1 MQRILISVI
10 NDLSTDQR
18 VKKISQFLYD
28 QNYEVVLIGR
38 KLPNSL
44 PLERNYKTIRMQ
56 LLFKK
61 GFLFYTEYNIRLFF
75 SLLALKSEILLAN
88 DLDTLLP
95 NYLVS
100 KLTNRKLVYDSH
112 ELFTEV
118 PELTDR
124 PKVKKFWLTV
134 ENYIFPKLKNVFTVN
149 QQIADFYQNK
159 YKVPVKVVRNI
170 APKLLNTISDQDLS
184 KKIKGNKKML
194 ILQGAGINKD
204 RGAEEAVLMM
214 QYLENVVLYIIGSG
228 DVIPE
233 LRVLV
238 KELQLQDKVY
248 ILDKMSYESLL
259 EYTKVADLGLSL
271 DKGTNLNYEYS
282 LPNKIFDYIQCLTP
296 ILASNREI
304 VAELVTENN
313 IGKVVQTNNPK
324 ELAMVVNSILY
335 DENLNA
341 IWRKN
346 LKKTADIYTWEKET
360 KKLKLIF
367 TNLA

>member
-1 MQRILISVI
+1 
-10 NDLSTDQR
+10 
-18 VKKISQFLYD
+18 
-28 QNYEVVLIGR
+28 
-38 KLPNSL
+38 
-44 PLERNYKTIRMQ
+44 
-56 LLFKK
+56 
-61 GFLFYTEYNIRLFF
+61 
-75 SLLALKSEILLAN
+75 
-88 DLDTLLP
+88 
-95 NYLVS
+95 
-100 KLTNRKLVYDSH
+100 
-112 ELFTEV
+112 
-118 PELTDR
+118 
-124 PKVKKFWLTV
+124 
-134 ENYIFPKLKNVFTVN
+134 VFTVN

-259 EYTKVADLGLSL
+259 EYTKIADLGLSL